1 MAISRKSAKKLTEDT
16 STALRGRCHVLTKAQ
31 QQALAKLKS
40 FLQSEN
46 RFFRLSGYAGTGKSF
61 LVCHLIEWLNSQNWE
76 FAIAAPTNKAAK
88 SLMQV
93 AMSVGINI
101 EVKTVAQLLGQ
112 QPEINEE
119 TGLEEFTSN
128 NEAEFDDYQVVIV
141 DEFSMLNR
149 SNFEEIVN
157 AIALTV
163 DTKVIFVGDSAQ
175 LPPVKESQPVV
186 AVSDYIDDT
195 ATLNEIIRYEGEI
208 AVVAE
213 KIRHDSQYNRIM
225 YPWKSSNDRTIVC
238 QPRMQ
243 WLETLTEYFK
253 KDEYKTNPDYTRL
266 LVWRNKT
273 AAEANR
279 FVRSRLWGKDAPIF
293 VPGDRLIARKPLFR
307 PRPGQKGKNKWGILI
322 NNSEECSVIE
332 QPTIKQLS
340 YDKVTYQYCSV
351 PVITDAGFEVNLSV
365 LTDKG
370 EKLRDEQIKYYV
382 EKKQWNKYFDLSRTF
397 DDITYAYSLTVHKA
411 QGSGIDF
418 VFIDTEDMQGCPD
431 LQKMLYTALTRAK
444 VRVFIPV

>member
-1 MAISRKSAKKLTEDT
+1 MTEVSNKSVKKLTK
-16 STALRGRCHVLTKAQ
+16 GQH
-31 QQALAKLKS
+31 QALTKLKS
-40 FLQSEN
+40 FLQSKGS
-46 RFFRLSGYAGTGKSF
+46 FFRLSGYAGTGKSF
-61 LVCHLIEWLNSQNWE
+61 LVCHLIEWLQSQNWE

-93 AMSVGINI
+93 AMSVGIDV

-119 TGLEEFTSN
+119 TGLEEFTTN
-128 NEAEFDDYQVVIV
+128 NETEFDDYHLVII

-149 SNFEEIVN
+149 HNFEEIVN
-157 AIALTV
+157 AIALTIN
-163 DTKVIFVGDSAQ
+163 TKVIFVGDEAQ
-175 LPPVKESQPVV
+175 LPPVKEQQPIV
-186 AVSDYIDDT
+186 AVSDCIDDT
-195 ATLNEIIRYEGEI
+195 ASLDEIIRYEGEI
-208 AVVAE
+208 AIVAE
-213 KIRHDSQYNRIM
+213 KIRHDPQYNRIM
-225 YPWKSSNDRTIVC
+225 YPFQSSSDRTIVC
-238 QPRMQ
+238 RPRKQ
-243 WLETLTEYFK
+243 WLETVTEYFK
-253 KDEYKTNPDYTRL
+253 SEEYQTNPDYTRL

-307 PRPGQKGKNKWGILI
+307 PRPGQKGKNRWGILI

-340 YDKVTYQYCSV
+340 YDKITYQYRSI
-351 PVITDAGFEVNLSV
+351 PVITDAGFEINLSV

-370 EKLRDEQIKYYV
+370 QRLRDEQIKSYT

-397 DDITYAYSLTVHKA
+397 DDVTYAYSLTVHKA
-411 QGSGIDF
+411 QGSGIDY
-418 VFIDTEDMQGCPD
+418 VFLDTEDMQGCPD

-444 VRVFIPV
+444 VKVYIPI

>member
-1 MAISRKSAKKLTEDT
+1 MAISHKSAKKLT
-16 STALRGRCHVLTKAQ
+16 KAQ
-31 QQALAKLKS
+31 QIALAKLKS

-46 RFFRLSGYAGTGKSF
+46 SFFRLSGYAGTGKSF
-61 LVCHLIEWLNSQNWE
+61 LVCHLIEWLVSQNWE
-76 FAIAAPTNKAAK
+76 LAIAAPTNKAAK

-93 AMSVGINI
+93 AASVGINI

-112 QPEINEE
+112 QPEINEV

-128 NEAEFDDYQVVIV
+128 NEAEFDDYKVVII

-157 AIALTV
+157 AIALTI
-163 DTKVIFVGDSAQ
+163 DTKVIFVGDEAQ
-175 LPPVKESQPVV
+175 LPPVKEQQPVV

-195 ATLNEIIRYEGEI
+195 ATLDKIIRYEGEI

-213 KIRHDSQYNRIM
+213 KIRHESRYNRIM
-225 YPWKSSNDRTIVC
+225 YPFASSSDRTIDC
-238 QPRMQ
+238 QPRKQ
-243 WLETLTEYFK
+243 WLETVTEYFK
-253 KDEYKTNPDYTRL
+253 SNEYQTNPDYTRI

-273 AAEANR
+273 ALEANR

-307 PRPGQKGKNKWGILI
+307 PRPGQKGRNKWGILI
-322 NNSEECSVIE
+322 NNSEECTVIE

-340 YDKVTYQYCSV
+340 YDKITYQYRSV
-351 PVITDAGFEVNLSV
+351 SVMTDAGFEVNLSV

-370 EKLRDEQIKYYV
+370 EQLRDEQIKSYV
-382 EKKQWNKYFDLSRTF
+382 DKKQWNKYFDLSRTF
-397 DDITYAYSLTVHKA
+397 DDVTYAYSLTVHKA
-411 QGSGIDF
+411 QGSGIDY
-418 VFIDTEDMQGCPD
+418 VFLDTEDMQGCPD